1 MQILDGKKV
10 AESIKSKIK
19 ETVDTYVKDGRRQ
32 PCLATILVGDN
43 GASLTYVASKHKTAL
58 SLGFKTKDYKLPPNA
73 SENEVISLI
82 HNINADNEIDA
93 VLLQLPLPSHLNT
106 QKLLSTIDPKKDADG
121 ITYENIAKVT
131 LGENCI
137 IPCTPMGILEML
149 DFYNIKTEGK
159 HVVVI
164 GRSRIV
170 GRPMSLLL
178 NNAKYNATVTSAN
191 SHTEN
196 LKEITKSADILIVAV
211 GKAEFIDSSYI
222 KDGAVI
228 IDVGINRI
236 KDENAKKGYVI
247 KGDVNFDDCSKKA
260 SFITPVPGG
269 VGPLTIA
276 GLMKNTLELYK
287 LRENIK

>member
-19 ETVDTYVKDGRRQ
+19 ETVNAYVKDGRRQ
-32 PCLATILVGDN
+32 PCLATILVGED
-43 GASLTYVASKHKTAL
+43 GASLTYVTSKHKTAL
-58 SLGFKTKDYKLPPNA
+58 SLGFKTKDFKLPPNA

-82 HNINADNEIDA
+82 HNINTDNEIDA
-93 VLLQLPLPSHLNT
+93 VLLQLPLPCHLNT
-106 QKLLSTIDPKKDADG
+106 QKLLSTIDSKKDADG
-121 ITYENIAKVT
+121 ITYENIAKVA

-149 DFYNIKTEGK
+149 DFYSIKTEGK